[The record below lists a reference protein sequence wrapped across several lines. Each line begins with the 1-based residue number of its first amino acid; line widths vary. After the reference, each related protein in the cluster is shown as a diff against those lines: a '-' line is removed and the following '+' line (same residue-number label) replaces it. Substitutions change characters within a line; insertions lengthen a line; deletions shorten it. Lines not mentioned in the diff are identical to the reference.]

1 MSVSLSSA
9 SLYVPSTTS
18 SSSTHLNL
26 AFELRKWR
34 IRASSAASSG
44 VQFTTLESAIAEK
57 DSDAVKEALDQLS
70 EVGWA
75 NKWSSQPYVSRR
87 MTSLRELTTLGI
99 KNAENL
105 AIPSVRND
113 AAFLFTVVG
122 TTGFLGVLAGQLP
135 GDWGFFVPYLIGS
148 ISLVVLAV
156 GSISPGLLQAAIG
169 GFSSLF
175 PDYQDRIARHE
186 AAHFLVAY
194 LLGLPILGY
203 SLDIGKEHVN
213 LIDKKLEKLIYSGQ
227 LDAKEL
233 DRLAVVAMAGLAAEG
248 LQYDKVVGQ
257 SADLFTLQRLINRS
271 KPQLSKEQQQNLTRW
286 AIIMGRKRKPDHPR
300 RMMSDVL
307 HNRTSVAPPLEEA
320 SHRPASEGPLVP
332 PPSEGP
338 LPPYRP
344 PSVAPQ
350 QLPCTRPPRLPSVR
364 PPSMA
369 PQLLSSSAYE
379 PSADPSTSS
388 QPTSGHVSSSS
399 TSTRRGR
406 GCAKGIKEW
415 GTGKKLHIQFDG
427 NYCPIGD
434 NVAKLTT
441 QLGIIVRNG
450 NIVPLT
456 FVDWNSVPDDIVDA
470 IWKDVKDNLNICP
483 EEYKPICMKNC
494 NSIWKD
500 HKNKLKA
507 KYFKPRSS
515 DPNLKDDVPMNVV
528 PSQWEQLVEYWRTS
542 ER

>member
-1 MSVSLSSA
+1 MSMSVSLSSA
-9 SLYVPSTTS
+9 SLYVPSS
-18 SSSTHLNL
+18 SSSSSSRHLNL

-44 VQFTTLESAIAEK
+44 VQFTTLESAIAKK

-271 KPQLSKEQQQNLTRW
+271 KPELSKEQQQNLTRW
-286 AIIMGRKRKPDHPR
+286 AVLFAGSLLKNNKVIHESL
-300 RMMSDVL
+300 MSAMSKKATVL
-307 HNRTSVAPPLEEA
+307 ECIEA
-320 SHRPASEGPLVP
+320 IEKAS
-332 PPSEGP
+332 
-338 LPPYRP
+338 
-344 PSVAPQ
+344 
-350 QLPCTRPPRLPSVR
+350 
-364 PPSMA
+364 
-369 PQLLSSSAYE
+369 
-379 PSADPSTSS
+379 
-388 QPTSGHVSSSS
+388 
-399 TSTRRGR
+399 
-406 GCAKGIKEW
+406 
-415 GTGKKLHIQFDG
+415 
-427 NYCPIGD
+427 
-434 NVAKLTT
+434 
-441 QLGIIVRNG
+441 
-450 NIVPLT
+450 
-456 FVDWNSVPDDIVDA
+456 
-470 IWKDVKDNLNICP
+470 
-483 EEYKPICMKNC
+483 
-494 NSIWKD
+494 
-500 HKNKLKA
+500 
-507 KYFKPRSS
+507 
-515 DPNLKDDVPMNVV
+515 
-528 PSQWEQLVEYWRTS
+528 
-542 ER
+542 

>member
-1 MSVSLSSA
+1 MYHVVWSVSI
-9 SLYVPSTTS
+9 TS
-18 SSSTHLNL
+18 VK
-26 AFELRKWR
+26 FW
-34 IRASSAASSG
+34 
-44 VQFTTLESAIAEK
+44 ESATQTLATSTNLCI
-57 DSDAVKEALDQLS
+57 
-70 EVGWA
+70 
-75 NKWSSQPYVSRR
+75 N
-87 MTSLRELTTLGI
+87 TSLRELTTLGI

-122 TTGFLGVLAGQLP
+122 TTSFLGVLAGQLP

-286 AIIMGRKRKPDHPR
+286 AVLFAGSLLKNNQVIHESL
-300 RMMSDVL
+300 MSAMSKKATVL
-307 HNRTSVAPPLEEA
+307 ECIEA
-320 SHRPASEGPLVP
+320 IE
-332 PPSEGP
+332 
-338 LPPYRP
+338 
-344 PSVAPQ
+344 
-350 QLPCTRPPRLPSVR
+350 
-364 PPSMA
+364 
-369 PQLLSSSAYE
+369 
-379 PSADPSTSS
+379 
-388 QPTSGHVSSSS
+388 
-399 TSTRRGR
+399 
-406 GCAKGIKEW
+406 
-415 GTGKKLHIQFDG
+415 
-427 NYCPIGD
+427 
-434 NVAKLTT
+434 
-441 QLGIIVRNG
+441 
-450 NIVPLT
+450 
-456 FVDWNSVPDDIVDA
+456 
-470 IWKDVKDNLNICP
+470 
-483 EEYKPICMKNC
+483 
-494 NSIWKD
+494 
-500 HKNKLKA
+500 KA
-507 KYFKPRSS
+507 A
-515 DPNLKDDVPMNVV
+515 
-528 PSQWEQLVEYWRTS
+528 
-542 ER
+542 